1 MTYKNPLDISPTN
14 KVLLIL
20 NKKLSL
26 NHLSSMDEED
36 KKKPRLKEYAAAV
49 RKKRVFYLYL

>member
-1 MTYKNPLDISPTN
+1 MNYKNSLDISPTN

-36 KKKPRLKEYAAAV
+36 KKKT
-49 RKKRVFYLYL
+49 